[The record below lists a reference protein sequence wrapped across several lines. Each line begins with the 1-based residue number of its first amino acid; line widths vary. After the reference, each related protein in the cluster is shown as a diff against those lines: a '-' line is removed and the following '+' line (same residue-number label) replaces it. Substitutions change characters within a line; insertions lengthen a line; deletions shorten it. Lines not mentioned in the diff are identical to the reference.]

1 MNSYKCV
8 AFAFVLST
16 VAFVAPAQGA
26 ERSSH
31 TSSADRSAASAPVR
45 VEPSSSSAQNVQ
57 GGSWIVY
64 EWLTCTHEAQ
74 TNGQSLPAAMAF
86 CLGN

>member
-1 MNSYKCV
+1 MNSTKCV
-8 AFAFVLST
+8 AFAFVLSSL
-16 VAFVAPAQGA
+16 AFVASAEGA
-26 ERSSH
+26 ERS
-31 TSSADRSAASAPVR
+31 AQAPAAERVAPAASAR
-45 VEPSSSSAQNVQ
+45 VERPATSEQNVL

-86 CLGN
+86 CAGN

>member
-1 MNSYKCV
+1 MKSYKCV
-8 AFAFVLST
+8 AFAFVLSSLT
-16 VAFVAPAQGA
+16 FVAPAQGA
-26 ERSSH
+26 ERSTQAPAAEH
-31 TSSADRSAASAPVR
+31 VSAATSTR
-45 VEPSSSSAQNVQ
+45 VERPTTSEQNVL

-86 CLGN
+86 CAGN